1 MKPSL
6 PLTIAIGLS
15 LVLFTASLSLG
26 PSGFGIP
33 GSEDAA
39 RLILEEIRLPRAVL
53 GFLVGGALGLS
64 GAVLQGYLRNPL
76 AEPGILGVTGGAAL
90 GAVVAIHTGL
100 AAAFAMAL
108 PVGGLVGAA
117 LATAIIFL
125 LAGGQFGPLT
135 VILAGV
141 AVSAIASAMTAL
153 VLNLAD
159 NPFAVSEMLYWLL
172 GSLSDRSLL
181 HVALAAPLI
190 AIGCAVLMSTGRALD
205 ALILGEDAAEN
216 LGANLRVLRFSA
228 IVGSALSVGA
238 ATAVAGAIGFVG
250 LIIPHL
256 VRPFVGYQPARV
268 LGPSFFGGA
277 ALVLAA
283 DLLLRLLSPAG
294 DFRLGVVT
302 SLIGAPFFLWLV
314 LKTRRE
320 LGPS

>member
-39 RLILEEIRLPRAVL
+39 RLILQEIRLPRAVL